1 VKIPIG
7 SPSKPAMIEREIDAP
22 PSPPDLWSFAERQR
36 AVREAVVKNRRSRM
50 HAIDVASFRSLG
62 EGHR

>member
-1 VKIPIG
+1 
-7 SPSKPAMIEREIDAP
+7 MIEREIDAP